1 MVKTNRES
9 FPNGSTKFGT
19 LSNVVDEIRMS
30 NKLLKDQGSALQTF
44 IKSQQ
49 STAALAKKANLE
61 SGRESRGG
69 PAMGAGRSVLRGAA
83 AMTGVPALGRGL
95 SMILAPI
102 TAGLSFILTPLK
114 LLGKLLIKGGPIG
127 LIIGGMY
134 LLFKNIAD
142 NPTFNKTIESI
153 KTSWNDSIVPA
164 FKSIKESI
172 DALMGNEDIKA
183 TFTSIGDWFTNFK
196 TQIQDWVLGNL
207 EIITD
212 TISGVLEGIDL
223 LLKGDWKAGLLTI
236 GSTLFN
242 GIKNVFDNTIT
253 NILEV
258 FGVDFGEGGTFLSS
272 IGGIIERLVIKLTGK
287 IREVQEWISTKW
299 SDFTT
304 SIKDA
309 WVNMTT
315 AVKAKATAIFETLTV
330 DLPNKVGEIKDGVID
345 TWTNIKSK
353 ILEAMFAVSRWF
365 EFKPKELGLLLEEK
379 WVKTKGMFLEK
390 LASFAGVISSIP
402 SQLKL
407 ALLENLKESKLGF
420 VVTDNML
427 SSARAEAT
435 SGKEFAESL
444 VSDARSKTQSELERI
459 RRDRIG
465 LEMDKIRAERAATNI
480 IQQISGGTT
489 VNTTNLNPNAGSVAD
504 PYASSYMGHALP
516 GGY

>member
-1 MVKTNRES
+1 MVKTSPQGPE
-9 FPNGSTKFGT
+9 TKFGT
-19 LSNVVDEIRMS
+19 LSNVVDQLKQT
-30 NKLLKDQGSALQTF
+30 NQLLDRQGSALNSF
-44 IKSQQ
+44 IKEQ
-49 STAALAKKANLE
+49 SKVAGLARKANLE

-102 TAGLSFILTPLK
+102 TSGLSFILKPLK

-127 LIIGGMY
+127 LIISGMY

-142 NPTFNKTIESI
+142 NPTFNTTIESI

-172 DALMGNEDIKA
+172 DALMENVDIKA
-183 TFTSIGDWFTNFK
+183 AFTSIGDWFTNFK

-242 GIKNVFDNTIT
+242 GIKNVFDNTLT

-258 FGVDFGEGGTFLSS
+258 FGVDFGEGGTFLNS
-272 IGGIIERLVIKLTGK
+272 IGGIIERLGIKLTGK

-304 SIKDA
+304 SIKDKWA
-309 WVNMTT
+309 DFTT
-315 AVKAKATAIFETLTV
+315 EVKGTATAIFETLAV
-330 DLPNKVGEIKDGVID
+330 DLPNKVGEIKDSMID
-345 TWTNIKSK
+345 TWNNIKSK
-353 ILEAMFAVSRWF
+353 ITEALFAVSRWF

-379 WVKTKGMFLEK
+379 WVKTKGAFLEK

-407 ALLENLKESKLGF
+407 ALLENLKETPLIGRA
-420 VVTDNML
+420 VTDGML
-427 SSARAEAT
+427 SNARADAS

-480 IQQISGGTT
+480 VQQISGGTT

>member
-1 MVKTNRES
+1 MVKTTPRS
-9 FPNGSTKFGT
+9 PGGTGSLKD
-19 LSNVVDEIRMS
+19 VVDEIRMS

-44 IKSQQ
+44 IKSQK

-127 LIIGGMY
+127 LVIGGMY

-183 TFTSIGDWFTNFK
+183 TFTSISDWFTNFK

-223 LLKGDWKAGLLTI
+223 LLKGDWKAGLSTI

-242 GIKNVFDNTIT
+242 GIKNIFDNTIT

-272 IGGIIERLVIKLTGK
+272 IGGIIERLAIKLTGK

-353 ILEAMFAVSRWF
+353 ILEAMFAVSTWF

-407 ALLENLKESKLGF
+407 ALLENLKETPLLGRL
-420 VVTDNML
+420 VTDGML

-480 IQQISGGTT
+480 VQQISGGTT